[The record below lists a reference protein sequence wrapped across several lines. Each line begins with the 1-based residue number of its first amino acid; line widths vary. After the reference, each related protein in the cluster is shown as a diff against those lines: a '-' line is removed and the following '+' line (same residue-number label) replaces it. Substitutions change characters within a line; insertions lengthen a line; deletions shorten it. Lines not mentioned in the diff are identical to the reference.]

1 MAKLSYDGF
10 KLESDGSKLE
20 SASISGWLNLHEI
33 AKALERSEPVPPKLA
48 RWLGEAILN
57 ANKDE
62 KKLMQNLGLI
72 KPKGRPSQN
81 LENDWLVYGKKICDL
96 EDDGFSK
103 ENAIKKVAED
113 PELDGIDRTT
123 LQRWR
128 DKYKA
133 VLKETQLIDS
143 ENQQ

>member
-1 MAKLSYDGF
+1 MTRFDYGGF
-10 KLESDGSKLE
+10 EADQINTDAL
-20 SASISGWLNLHEI
+20 WLNLHEI
-33 AKALERSEPVPPKLA
+33 AKALERGEPVPPKLA

-72 KPKGRPSQN
+72 KPKGKPSQN
-81 LENDWLVYGKKICDL
+81 LKNDWLVYGKKICDL
-96 EDDGFSK
+96 EADGFSK
-103 ENAIKKVAED
+103 ENAIKKVAGD
-113 PELDGIDRTT
+113 PEFNLEGIDRTT

-133 VLKETQLIDS
+133 ALKETQLIDS